1 MLLQGLFSCTL
12 QSEIAKI
19 IKGQPDPS
27 FFYKSLLELD
37 VVNIVSIV
45 SFDSKCIA
53 ELLHE
58 KNSKYFT
65 PKYPMFYKI
74 EDDAEM
80 DTSLSKDV
88 FFKSAIDIAIYNNQI
103 EGISAILKY
112 IIKY

>member
-1 MLLQGLFSCTL
+1 M

-19 IKGQPDPS
+19 IDEQPDPS

-53 ELLHE
+53 ALLDE

-74 EDDAEM
+74 DDDASM
-80 DTSLSKDV
+80 NTSISKDV

-103 EGISAILKY
+103 AGISAIL
-112 IIKY
+112 